1 MSSAGCSAI
10 LRGATDSI
18 RVFLTDKNDPMFKK
32 TKARLLS
39 RQNPYY
45 SKGQYFYGIGYDC
58 FTFLSVLSLSSHHD
72 HHIFHR
78 GPHVSP
84 VDPWPMALIS
94 AIFASDNDQEI
105 SGYLSTIL
113 SHTSGLGLIHESV
126 DIHLDGVY
134 TRPWFAWAKYVDQ
147 VNMRAS
153 PGVRRL
159 TWLNFVTVL
168 ISRR

>member
-1 MSSAGCSAI
+1 MQRSRKQKLGCSHVRIRTIRKDSTSTVLGMIA
-10 LRGATDSI
+10 LRF
-18 RVFLTDKNDPMFKK
+18 VFYF
-32 TKARLLS
+32 LLS
-39 RQNPYY
+39 P
-45 SKGQYFYGIGYDC
+45 
-58 FTFLSVLSLSSHHD
+58 SHQD
-72 HHIFHR
+72 HHIFRR

-134 TRPWFAWAKYVDQ
+134 TRPWFAWAKYVDSINIIALSGTQ
-147 VNMRAS
+147 
-153 PGVRRL
+153 RL
-159 TWLNFVTVL
+159 TWLNFVTVR